1 LDRAGQQL
9 AGDAVMM
16 SAPRLSAEQHR
27 ALTFLTTA
35 ALNGA
40 TQSLLA
46 AHGFSGAIIS
56 GMVNRALV
64 TLSFERFRAG
74 GKMIK
79 VRMVRITGAGRDAL
93 AAGGSFHGG
102 GKSR

>member
-1 LDRAGQQL
+1 MVRPARSGLCLPVLKAGPLL
-9 AGDAVMM
+9 AGCPANPCSTLNM
-16 SAPRLSAEQHR
+16 SLSAEQHR

-35 ALNGA
+35 ALNDA

-56 GMVNRALV
+56 GMVNRSLV

-74 GKMIK
+74 GKMI
-79 VRMVRITGAGRDAL
+79 
-93 AAGGSFHGG
+93 
-102 GKSR
+102 

>member
-1 LDRAGQQL
+1 
-9 AGDAVMM
+9 M
-16 SAPRLSAEQHR
+16 SLSAEQHR

-56 GMVNRALV
+56 GMVNRSLV
-64 TLSFERFRAG
+64 TLSFEKFRAG

-79 VRMVRITGAGRDAL
+79 VRMARITTAGRDAL
-93 AAGGSFHGG
+93 AVDN
-102 GKSR
+102 

>member
-1 LDRAGQQL
+1 
-9 AGDAVMM
+9 M
-16 SAPRLSAEQHR
+16 SLSAEQHR

-46 AHGFSGAIIS
+46 AHDFRGAMIS
-56 GMVNRALV
+56 GMVNRGYV
-64 TLSFERFRAG
+64 TLSFEKFRAG

-79 VRMVRITGAGRDAL
+79 VRMVRITTAGRGVL
-93 AAGGSFHGG
+93 AVDN
-102 GKSR
+102 